1 MLPPGYLESL
11 PDAVVELIQ
20 EMEDAILSKM
30 AIRITK
36 YGWTDQSQWEKDR
49 LEAVGVVR
57 SDIVRILSQYT
68 GQTEQAIQ
76 DAMADAGR
84 TTVAQDRRY
93 YEAAGMWREE
103 AINREAMNKV
113 INAGLRRTQGTFLNL
128 TGTLA
133 KETAKEFTKAMDRAW
148 LEVSTGTI
156 DAPTAGRRA
165 IKELCAKGIQVV
177 SYPSGHT
184 DHVEV
189 AVRRALVTGVNQGAM
204 AVQDELMGELDCDLV
219 ETTAH
224 AGARPEH
231 ALWQGKVFS
240 RFGRTPGYATLA
252 AGTGFGTGAGL
263 GGWNC
268 RHSYHPF
275 FPGYESAYSDDIL
288 KEYQRKTCTYNGKA
302 LTDYEASQQQR
313 YFERGIRRWKRE
325 YTAMDAAGLD
335 TTQASV
341 KLKQWRE
348 KEADFLKQTGR
359 RRDSSRS
366 QIGTFGR
373 SEAGKATWQAQEYYN
388 VWSKSIGVKESIKT
402 LAKYYD
408 VKYNDSPRYEL
419 LQQYV
424 KDVKS
429 GWVSP
434 LSGFTNYETLH
445 NRVESEL
452 VGKQT
457 ANGIQITGQSKHF
470 IQRII
475 GTEADP
481 IKTNAAGQPVRRS
494 GVEFEEIADAILNGT
509 ARPLKV
515 DAKTG
520 SRSQKFCNGICEVS
534 INPDTGTLIQCNPK
548 KERST

>member
-76 DAMADAGR
+76 AVMADAGR

-93 YEAAGMWREE
+93 YEAAGMWKEE
-103 AINREAMNKV
+103 AVNREAMNKV
-113 INAGLRRTQGTFLNL
+113 FNAGLQRTQGTFRNL

-133 KETAKEFTKAMDRAW
+133 KETAKEFTKAMNLAW

-165 IKELCAKGIQVV
+165 IKELCSKGVQVV

-189 AVRRALVTGVNQGAM
+189 AVRRALVTGVNQAAM
-204 AVQDELMGELDCDLV
+204 AVQDELMDELDCDLV

-231 ALWQGKVFS
+231 AVWQGKVFS
-240 RFGRTPGYATLA
+240 RFGRTPGYVTLE

-275 FPGYESAYSDDIL
+275 FPGYEPAYSEDNL
-288 KEYQRKTCTYNGKA
+288 NEYTKKVCTYNGKE
-302 LTDYEASQQQR
+302 LTEYEASQQQR
-313 YFERGIRRWKRE
+313 YFERVIRRWKRE

-335 TTQASV
+335 TTQASL

-348 KEADFLKQTGR
+348 READFLRQTDR

-388 VWSKSIGVKESIKT
+388 VWSKSIGVKESIQT

-408 VKYNDSPRYEL
+408 VKYNDFPRYEL
-419 LQQYV
+419 LQQYA

-429 GWVSP
+429 GWVWP
-434 LSGFTNYETLH
+434 L
-445 NRVESEL
+445 
-452 VGKQT
+452 
-457 ANGIQITGQSKHF
+457 
-470 IQRII
+470 
-475 GTEADP
+475 
-481 IKTNAAGQPVRRS
+481 
-494 GVEFEEIADAILNGT
+494 
-509 ARPLKV
+509 
-515 DAKTG
+515 
-520 SRSQKFCNGICEVS
+520 
-534 INPDTGTLIQCNPK
+534 
-548 KERST
+548 

>member
-1 MLPPGYLESL
+1 MLSPGYLETL
-11 PDAVVELIQ
+11 PDPVVELIR
-20 EMEDAILSKM
+20 EMEDKILAQM

-36 YGWTDQSQWEKDR
+36 YGWTEQSQWEADR
-49 LEAVGVVR
+49 LEAMGVIR
-57 SDIVRILSQYT
+57 SDITRILSQYT
-68 GQTEQAIQ
+68 GMTEDAIREIVT
-76 DAMADAGR
+76 DAGR
-84 TTVAQDRRY
+84 ESVRQDQQL
-93 YEAAGMWREE
+93 YEAAGVWSDK
-103 AINREAMNKV
+103 AIDRDAMNQ
-113 INAGLRRTQGTFLNL
+113 IMTAGLNRTQRTFRNL

-133 KETAKEFTKAMDRAW
+133 KETAKAFTRAMDSAW
-148 LEVSTGTI
+148 LAAATGTI
-156 DAPTAGRRA
+156 DPKTAGRRA
-165 IKELCAKGIQVV
+165 IKELCAKGIQTVR
-177 SYPSGHT
+177 YPSGHT

-189 AVRRALVTGVNQGAM
+189 AVRRALVTGINQSAL
-204 AVQDELMGELDCDLV
+204 AVQDELLDELGGDLV

-224 AGARPEH
+224 SGARPEH

-240 RFGRTPGYATLA
+240 RFGRTPGYPTLA
-252 AGTGFGTGAGL
+252 AGTGYGTVTGL
-263 GGWNC
+263 GGANC
-268 RHSYHPF
+268 RHSYSPF
-275 FPGYESAYSDDIL
+275 FPGYEPAYSDDIL
-288 KEYQRKTCTYNGKA
+288 KEYQRKTCTYNGKE
-302 LTDYEASQQQR
+302 LTEYEASQQQR

-325 YTAMDAAGLD
+325 YVAMEAAGED

-348 KEADFLKQTGR
+348 READFLRQTDR

-419 LQQYV
+419 LQQYA

-434 LSGFTNYETLH
+434 LSGFANYEALH

-452 VGKQT
+452 VGRKT
-457 ANGIQITGQSKHF
+457 SNGIQISGQAKHF

-475 GTEADP
+475 GTGADP
-481 IKTNAAGQPVRRS
+481 IKTDATGKPVRRS
-494 GVEFEEIADAILNGT
+494 GVEFDAIADALFNG
-509 ARPLKV
+509 AVRPV
-515 DAKTG
+515 KTDPKTNK
-520 SRSQKFCNGICEVS
+520 RSQKFHNDACEVS
-534 INPDTGTLIQCNPK
+534 VNPDTGTLIQCNPK
-548 KERST
+548 RKRSE

>member
-76 DAMADAGR
+76 AVMADAGR

-93 YEAAGMWREE
+93 YEAAGMWKEE
-103 AINREAMNKV
+103 AVNREAMNKV

-184 DHVEV
+184 DQVEV

-204 AVQDELMGELDCDLV
+204 AVQDELMDALDCDLV

-240 RFGRTPGYATLA
+240 RFGRTPGYVTLA

-302 LTDYEASQQQR
+302 LTEYEASQQQR

-348 KEADFLKQTGR
+348 READFLKQTGR

-366 QIGTFGR
+366 QIGTFAR

>member
-11 PDAVVELIQ
+11 PDAVIELIR
-20 EMEDAILSKM
+20 EMEDAVLSKM
-30 AIRITK
+30 AVRIVK

-49 LEAVGVVR
+49 LEAVGVMR
-57 SDIVRILSQYT
+57 SDIVRILSKYT

-76 DAMADAGR
+76 EAMADAGR
-84 TTVAQDRRY
+84 ETISQDKRY
-93 YEAAGMWREE
+93 YAAAGVWSEE
-103 AINREAMNKV
+103 AIDRAAINNV
-113 INAGLRRTQGTFLNL
+113 INAGLKRTTQTFRNL
-128 TGTLA
+128 AGTLA
-133 KETAKEFTKAMDRAW
+133 KETAKEFTRAMDLAW
-148 LEVSTGTI
+148 LAAATGTI
-156 DAPTAGRRA
+156 DPQTAGRRA

-177 SYPSGHT
+177 SYPSKHR

-189 AVRRALVTGVNQGAM
+189 AVRRALVTGINQAAM
-204 AVQDELMGELDCDLV
+204 AVQDELLEELDCDLV

-240 RFGRTPGYATLA
+240 RFGRTPGYVTLE
-252 AGTGFGTGAGL
+252 AGTGYGTGAGL

-288 KEYQRKTCTYNGKA
+288 KEYTQKVCTYNGKE
-302 LTDYEASQQQR
+302 LTEYEASQQQR

-325 YTAMDAAGLD
+325 YVAMDAAGLN

-348 KEADFLKQTGR
+348 KEADFLRQTGR

-373 SEAGKATWQAQEYYN
+373 SEAGKASWAAQEYYN
-388 VWSKSIGVKESIKT
+388 VWSKSIGVNESIKT

-419 LQQYV
+419 LQQYA

-434 LSGFTNYETLH
+434 LSGFANYETLH

-452 VGKQT
+452 VGRST
-457 ANGIQITGQSKHF
+457 SNGIQISGQSKHF

-475 GTEADP
+475 GTGADP
-481 IKTNAAGQPVRRS
+481 IKTDAAGNPVRRS
-494 GVEFEEIADAILNGT
+494 GVELDDIADALFNGSAYPPRT
-509 ARPLKV
+509 DPATNK
-515 DAKTG
+515 
-520 SRSQKFCNGICEVS
+520 SSQKFYNDVCVVS
-534 INPDTGTLIQCNPK
+534 VNPDTGTLIQCNPRRK
-548 KERST
+548 RSE

>member
-11 PDAVVELIQ
+11 PDAVVELIR

-76 DAMADAGR
+76 AVMADAGR

-348 KEADFLKQTGR
+348 READFLKQTGR
-359 RRDSSRS
+359 RQDSSRS

-373 SEAGKATWQAQEYYN
+373 SEAGKATWQAKTAERNRAFILNDAAAKAASSLPKKRTISDVEIQHTLDVNIGKLQGVVPSGTTGTDAYVMAGNGTSTPIRDLRRLYEAYPEY
-388 VWSKSIGVKESIKT
+388 GD
-402 LAKYYD
+402 A
-408 VKYNDSPRYEL
+408 
-419 LQQYV
+419 
-424 KDVKS
+424 S
-429 GWVSP
+429 GWEKVSA
-434 LSGFTNYETLH
+434 TVY
-445 NRVESEL
+445 
-452 VGKQT
+452 GKHHHYVVHWYQN
-457 ANGIQITGQSKHF
+457 NGKVP
-470 IQRII
+470 
-475 GTEADP
+475 A
-481 IKTNAAGQPVRRS
+481 
-494 GVEFEEIADAILNGT
+494 EEIK
-509 ARPLKV
+509 LKG
-515 DAKTG
+515 AK
-520 SRSQKFCNGICEVS
+520 
-534 INPDTGTLIQCNPK
+534 
-548 KERST
+548 

>member
-20 EMEDAILSKM
+20 EMEDAILSKI

-36 YGWTDQSQWEKDR
+36 YGWTDQSQWEADR
-49 LEAVGVVR
+49 LEAMGVIR
-57 SDIVRILSQYT
+57 SDITRILSQYT
-68 GQTEQAIQ
+68 GMTEDAIREIVT
-76 DAMADAGR
+76 DAGR
-84 TTVAQDRRY
+84 ETVRQDQRL
-93 YEAAGMWREE
+93 YEAAGVWSDK
-103 AINREAMNKV
+103 AIDRDAMNQ
-113 INAGLRRTQGTFLNL
+113 IITAGLTRTQRTFRNL

-133 KETAKEFTKAMDRAW
+133 KETAKAFTRAMDSAW
-148 LEVSTGTI
+148 LAAATGTI
-156 DAPTAGRRA
+156 DPKTAGRRA

-419 LQQYV
+419 LQQYA

-434 LSGFTNYETLH
+434 LSGFANYEALH
-445 NRVESEL
+445 NRVENEL
-452 VGKQT
+452 VGRKT
-457 ANGIQITGQSKHF
+457 SNGIQISGQAKHF

-475 GTEADP
+475 GTGADP
-481 IKTNAAGQPVRRS
+481 IKTDAAGKSVRRS
-494 GVEFEEIADAILNGT
+494 GVEFDAIADALFNG
-509 ARPLKV
+509 AVRPVKTNPTTKKRSLKFYN
-515 DAKTG
+515 DA
-520 SRSQKFCNGICEVS
+520 CEVAV
-534 INPDTGTLIQCNPK
+534 NPDTGTLIQCNPRG
-548 KERST
+548 E

>member
-11 PDAVVELIQ
+11 PDNVVELIR

-84 TTVAQDRRY
+84 TTIQQDQKH

-113 INAGLRRTQGTFLNL
+113 INAGLQRTQGTFRNL

-133 KETAKEFTKAMDRAW
+133 KETAKEFTKAMNRAW

-165 IKELCAKGIQVV
+165 IKELCAKGVQVV

-189 AVRRALVTGVNQGAM
+189 AVRRALVTGVNQAAM
-204 AVQDELMGELDCDLV
+204 AVQDELMDELGCDLV

-224 AGARPEH
+224 TGARPEH

-240 RFGRTPGYATLA
+240 RFGRTPGYVTLE

-268 RHSYHPF
+268 RHSYQPF
-275 FPGYESAYSDDIL
+275 FPGYEPAYSEDDL
-288 KEYQRKTCTYNGKA
+288 KEYTKKACTYNGKE
-302 LTDYEASQQQR
+302 LTEYEASQQQR

-335 TTQASV
+335 TMQASV

-366 QIGTFGR
+366 QVGTFGR
-373 SEAGKATWQAQEYYN
+373 SEAGKATW
-388 VWSKSIGVKESIKT
+388 
-402 LAKYYD
+402 
-408 VKYNDSPRYEL
+408 
-419 LQQYV
+419 
-424 KDVKS
+424 
-429 GWVSP
+429 
-434 LSGFTNYETLH
+434 
-445 NRVESEL
+445 
-452 VGKQT
+452 
-457 ANGIQITGQSKHF
+457 
-470 IQRII
+470 
-475 GTEADP
+475 
-481 IKTNAAGQPVRRS
+481 
-494 GVEFEEIADAILNGT
+494 
-509 ARPLKV
+509 
-515 DAKTG
+515 
-520 SRSQKFCNGICEVS
+520 
-534 INPDTGTLIQCNPK
+534 
-548 KERST
+548 

>member
-11 PDAVVELIQ
+11 PDNVVELIR

-113 INAGLRRTQGTFLNL
+113 INAGIRRTQGTFLNL

-165 IKELCAKGIQVV
+165 IKELCAKGIQAV

-348 KEADFLKQTGR
+348 READFLKQTGR
-359 RRDSSRS
+359 RQDSSRS

-373 SEAGKATWQAQEYYN
+373 SEAGKATWQAKTAERNRAFILNDAAAKAASSLPKKRTISDVEIQHTLDVNIGKLQGVVPSGTTGTDAYVMAGNGTSTPIRDLRRLYEAYPEY
-388 VWSKSIGVKESIKT
+388 GD
-402 LAKYYD
+402 A
-408 VKYNDSPRYEL
+408 
-419 LQQYV
+419 
-424 KDVKS
+424 S
-429 GWVSP
+429 GWEKVSA
-434 LSGFTNYETLH
+434 TVY
-445 NRVESEL
+445 
-452 VGKQT
+452 GKHHHYVVHWYQN
-457 ANGIQITGQSKHF
+457 NGKVP
-470 IQRII
+470 
-475 GTEADP
+475 A
-481 IKTNAAGQPVRRS
+481 
-494 GVEFEEIADAILNGT
+494 EEIK
-509 ARPLKV
+509 LKG
-515 DAKTG
+515 AK
-520 SRSQKFCNGICEVS
+520 
-534 INPDTGTLIQCNPK
+534 
-548 KERST
+548 